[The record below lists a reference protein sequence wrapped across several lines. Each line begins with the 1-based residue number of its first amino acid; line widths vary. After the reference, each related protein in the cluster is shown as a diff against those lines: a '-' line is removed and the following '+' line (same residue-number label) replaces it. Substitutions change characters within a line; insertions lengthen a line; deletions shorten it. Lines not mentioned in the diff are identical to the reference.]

1 MTLQYTVGIMLIGS
15 LASVFDL
22 DGYLSRYEHFCYIM
36 HGDEVEHPGKFC
48 DLDMILEAVGAVID
62 GGDDANYTTGFGFG
76 FGRIVFE
83 HCAEFC
89 LFGGIWRLLI
99 LY

>member
-1 MTLQYTVGIMLIGS
+1 
-15 LASVFDL
+15 
-22 DGYLSRYEHFCYIM
+22 M

-48 DLDMILEAVGAVID
+48 DLRMILEAVDAVMD

-89 LFGGIWRLLI
+89 
-99 LY
+99 